1 MSVLLAP
8 DVATIWRPSGA
19 TDSHGWTVAAPMTEV
34 STEPANIQID
44 ETPQTRVGLDGSD
57 SGPFGPDALP
67 TATGYLNPDTV
78 ALSGD
83 VLDVPVKGSWVIA
96 SLVPVTDP
104 VAGGTSC
111 MVAQLRRWTL

>member
-1 MSVLLAP
+1 MATDRRQFIQRSAQLGVLL
-8 DVATIWRPSGA
+8 GA
-19 TDSHGWTVAAPMTEV
+19 GVPLLQACGSSDGGGGARAVTDPIADGLEPEAAPLRIFNY
-34 STEPANIQID
+34 A
-44 ETPQTRVGLDGSD
+44 
-57 SGPFGPDALP
+57 
-67 TATGYLNPDTV
+67 GYLNPDTV

-96 SLVPVTDP
+96 SLLPVTDP